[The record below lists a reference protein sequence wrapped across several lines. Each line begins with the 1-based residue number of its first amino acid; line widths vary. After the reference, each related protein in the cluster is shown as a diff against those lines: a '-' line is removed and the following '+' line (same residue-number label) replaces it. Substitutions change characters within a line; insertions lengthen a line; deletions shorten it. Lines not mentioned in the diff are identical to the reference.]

1 MTKPIH
7 LAVILGSTREG
18 RQCDAI
24 AAWVARELD
33 QRTDLRFSIIDP
45 LTLDL
50 SIRQSRQAS
59 ASETTL
65 RQQLGE
71 ADAFLVVT
79 PEYNH
84 SFPAALKLLIDSAY
98 TEWQTKPVGFV
109 SYGGAAGGSRAVEQL
124 RQVFAELHAP
134 TIRDT
139 VGLANVWEL
148 FDEAGELKQ
157 PERPVRALNRLLG
170 QLLWWAGVTRNAREK
185 DPYSRVA

>member
-1 MTKPIH
+1 MTNPLH

-24 AAWVARELD
+24 AAWVSRELD
-33 QRTDLRFSIIDP
+33 QRKDLRFSIIDP
-45 LTLDL
+45 LAFDL
-50 SIRQSRQAS
+50 SQSRQAS
-59 ASETTL
+59 ASEKAL
-65 RQQLGE
+65 CQQLGGAE
-71 ADAFLVVT
+71 AFLVIT

-139 VGLANVWEL
+139 VSLANVWEQ

-157 PERPVRALNRLLG
+157 PERPVRALSRMLG
-170 QLLWWAGVTRNAREK
+170 QLLWWAGATREAREK
-185 DPYSRVA
+185 DPYARVA

>member
-1 MTKPIH
+1 MTTPIQI
-7 LAVILGSTREG
+7 AVILGSTREG

-24 AAWVARELD
+24 AAWLARELD
-33 QRTDLRFSIIDP
+33 QRKDLGFSIIDP

-50 SIRQSRQAS
+50 HQSRQAS
-59 ASETTL
+59 ASEKAL
-65 RQQLGE
+65 CQKLGE
-71 ADAFLVVT
+71 AEAFIVIT

-84 SFPAALKLLIDSAY
+84 SFPAALKHLIDSVY

-109 SYGGAAGGSRAVEQL
+109 SYGGAAGGARAVEQL

-139 VGLANVWEL
+139 VSLPNVWEQ

-157 PERPVRALNRLLG
+157 PERPIRALNRMLG
-170 QLLWWAGVTRNAREK
+170 QLLWWAGAARDAREK